1 MCNLVFFK
9 KNPLAVMVA
18 VLRVT
23 CLVVLFAG
31 LLQVLP
37 VRSALASGESSN
49 WSLDLKGGVTIAHF
63 TFESRPTGHGVFQLR
78 YSMNSLVSLYASA
91 GVGAFRA
98 SETVRDQAGYS
109 NDYFLGGVGA
119 RVNVLRMLSGSSGLT
134 DRFGLYTTTG
144 IQLMRNDVRITNR
157 ELPGYVGTNYTG
169 NALILNVGAGTSLR
183 LNRRIDLFL
192 QTELN
197 HSDSDLLDGYERMP
211 GASRIGFISGGDS
224 FVNTSAGITI
234 KLGGSEAR
242 HMDWQE
248 RQRIHR
254 STAPPSASYDQEL
267 ARLQQQIERSDRIKE
282 ELARRMQSLTANLTE
297 FSELINTTQQQQLD
311 TQDLKLEQLQN
322 RMDQLQSQIE
332 TLAGRPAAPEVAD
345 PAEAAAPSPA
355 DADQARYFVVAGAF
369 RNRDNAGR
377 LLEQVRADGYDRAS
391 IINDPQRGFYIVAYG
406 GYPVREQAEQAMAQ
420 VRARSN
426 PEAWIFTR

>member
-1 MCNLVFFK
+1 MCSPANVTK
-9 KNPLAVMVA
+9 KPFSGTAS
-18 VLRVT
+18 VLRMA
-23 CLVVLFAG
+23 CLAILFAG
-31 LLQVLP
+31 LLQFVP
-37 VRSALASGESSN
+37 VHPAAASEEPSS
-49 WSLDLKGGVTIAHF
+49 WSLDFKGGVTIAHF

-78 YSMNSLVSLYASA
+78 YSMNPLVSLYGSA

-98 SETVRDQAGYS
+98 SETVMDQAGYS
-109 NDYFLGGVGA
+109 NDYFLGGLGA
-119 RVNVLRMLSGSSGLT
+119 RVNVLQMFSSSSGLT
-134 DRFGLYTTTG
+134 NWLGLYTTTG
-144 IQLMRNDVRITNR
+144 VQLMRNDVRISNR
-157 ELPGYVGTNYTG
+157 ELPGYVGTNFTG
-169 NALILNVGAGTSLR
+169 NALILNVGAGASLR

-197 HSDSDLLDGYERMP
+197 HSDSDMLDGYERLP

-234 KLGGSEAR
+234 KLGGSDAR

-248 RQRIHR
+248 RQHIQR

-267 ARLQQQIERSDRIKE
+267 ALLQQQLERSDRIKE
-282 ELARRMQSLTANLTE
+282 ELARRMQSLAANMTE

-311 TQDLKLEQLQN
+311 SQDLKLEQLQD
-322 RMDQLQSQIE
+322 RLDQLQSQIE
-332 TLAGRPAAPEVAD
+332 TLAVRRAPEVAD

-377 LLEQVRADGYDRAS
+377 LLEQIRAEGHNRAS
-391 IINDPQRGFYIVAYG
+391 IVTDPQRGFYIVAYA

-420 VRARSN
+420 VRARIN